1 MKLNQNSKI
10 RFQIIF
16 ISIFWGLGF
25 SCYLAFSMFSSLN
38 VEENTQDAREIQY
51 PVVQKLVRM
60 NYEAILVR
68 DSLSDVVGLGNEI
81 FIEDTDELAE
91 EFHLLVSEI
100 VEIDPGFSKEMS
112 SIDELFDIYYKG
124 ARELTLILVR
134 SPGELSKYESQA
146 TLANMRFKKISK
158 RISGLLDSEQDSFAL
173 SLSEISDSIKET
185 HKVGVYLAV
194 ITLFGIFIVTWRAL
208 VNILGLI
215 SRSDSLKKEFL
226 ATMSHEL
233 RTPMNGIY
241 GSIQLLRMTN
251 LDEQQLQ
258 YLDAAG
264 DSFSSMRMS
273 VDDILTF
280 SDFMSEKPK
289 IRKVFSNLSK
299 EVSGFLDEVNEHA
312 DKKSLVLMTDLTG
325 CAEFLVETDV
335 QKVLHVIRHVLNNAV
350 KFTSLGTIE
359 FKMEYKVNR
368 SLLEAGEVEISVKDS
383 GSGIPEDK
391 LEDVFQPF
399 KQLDGSFHRMHQG
412 VGLGLAMCRAIS
424 DSMGGVIALKNRE
437 DKRGVVVTYSFPAK
451 FKRNEENLELLKD
464 KNKTKISSK
473 IVEMEKGVILVAE
486 DNRVN
491 QLVIKGLLKRLG
503 YQVVLA
509 ENGQEALERL
519 QGGKVTLILMDCQMP
534 VMDGFESTKC
544 IRALDEPYCDIPI
557 VAVTANTM
565 EGDREHCLEVGMN
578 EYLKKPVDVGVLK
591 KVIEEQLKKVN

>member
-25 SCYLAFSMFSSLN
+25 SCYLAFSMFSSMS
-38 VEENTQDAREIQY
+38 VEKNTQDAREIQY

-91 EFHLLVSEI
+91 EFHLLVSE
-100 VEIDPGFSKEMS
+100 VVKIDPGFSKEMS

-124 ARELTLILVR
+124 ARELTLMLVR
-134 SPGELSKYESQA
+134 SPGELKKHESQA
-146 TLANMRFKKISK
+146 TLVNMRFKEISK
-158 RISGLLDSEQDSFAL
+158 RISDLLDSEQDSFAL
-173 SLSEISDSIKET
+173 SLSEISDSIKKT

-194 ITLFGIFIVTWRAL
+194 ITLLGIFVVTWRAL

-289 IRKVFSNLSK
+289 IRKVFSNLAK
-299 EVSGFLDEVNEHA
+299 EVNEFLDEVNEHA

-325 CAEFLVETDV
+325 CSEFLVETDV
-335 QKVLHVIRHVLNNAV
+335 QKVVHVVRHVLNNAV

-368 SLLEAGEVEISVKDS
+368 SLLEAGTVEISVKDT

-437 DKRGVVVTYSFPAK
+437 DKRGVVVTYSFSAK
-451 FKRNEENLELLKD
+451 FKRNEEKSELLK
-464 KNKTKISSK
+464 NQNETKIPSK
-473 IVEMEKGVILVAE
+473 NNE
-486 DNRVN
+486 
-491 QLVIKGLLKRLG
+491 
-503 YQVVLA
+503 
-509 ENGQEALERL
+509 
-519 QGGKVTLILMDCQMP
+519 
-534 VMDGFESTKC
+534 
-544 IRALDEPYCDIPI
+544 
-557 VAVTANTM
+557 
-565 EGDREHCLEVGMN
+565 EG
-578 EYLKKPVDVGVLK
+578 
-591 KVIEEQLKKVN
+591 